1 MRREFV
7 LGLGLETII
16 FLNRGG
22 IKTTGK
28 NGFNE
33 FFDDDYILTVHTV
46 LYSK

>member
-7 LGLGLETII
+7 LGLGLDTII

-28 NGFNE
+28 NGFNQ
-33 FFDDDYILTVHTV
+33 FFDDDYILTDCSV
-46 LYSK
+46 